1 MDKKMKDIFE
11 VLSKEHM
18 MVIRGGFALYDT
30 ANDNGKCTAS
40 NSNETC
46 DAINAGKKDCHAI
59 NHAGKCGAL
68 NQGKSCIALNNANSS
83 CTAINAATLC
93 TGNII

>member
-1 MDKKMKDIFE
+1 MKDIFE

-30 ANDNGKCTAS
+30 ANDN
-40 NSNETC
+40 TC